1 MVINYSSDAYQSATP
16 FPHAVIDDLWDADLL
31 REVAAE
37 FPAASDPRWITY
49 ADPKERGKRCGRP
62 EMLGQVTREFLTLLM
77 SDDVVRNV
85 EELTGIAPL
94 TPALIGGGM
103 HLSTTDARLAMH
115 VDFNRHPDNARLERR
130 INLLIFLTDRPEDEP
145 GGILYLGEHR
155 EVEASPRFNRTV
167 IFSTGEASYHG
178 HPEPIQSSWER
189 KSIAVYYYA
198 PIRQDAPVPHD
209 TRWAA

>member
-1 MVINYSSDAYQSATP
+1 MVINYSGKTYQNATP
-16 FPHAVIDDLWDADLL
+16 FPHAVIDDLWDAELL
-31 REVAAE
+31 RKVAAE

-62 EMLGQVTREFLTLLM
+62 EMMGNATHEFVNQLM
-77 SDDVVRNV
+77 SEDIVRQL
-85 EELTGIAPL
+85 EQLTGIVPL

-103 HLSTTDARLAMH
+103 HLSTTDARLDMH
-115 VDFNRHPDNARLERR
+115 VDFNRHPANALLERR

-145 GGILYLGEHR
+145 GGILYLGAQR
-155 EVEASPRFNRTV
+155 DVAALPRFNRTV
-167 IFSTGEASYHG
+167 IFSTGETSYHG
-178 HPEPIQSSWER
+178 HPEPIQSDWQR

-198 PIRQDAPVPHD
+198 PIRLDAPTPSD